1 MESQS
6 VPEAAGVK
14 GVGGLS
20 SGEYGFLALM
30 VLVFI
35 IVGWIGMLSYGD
47 GLKTE
52 KTKHNGETWAAWLT
66 ENSAKRFEAGYALA
80 ACAGG
85 PAAAVALEPAA
96 AIQPTEPTA
105 ATEPT
110 APNEQAPSAEGETLA
125 KAAPAAP
132 AAAAPKT
139 WGTCLEAILKNTE
152 LKDVVNPFTGKPP
165 EFIEKCDPADYT
177 LHGNI
182 AIEKSVANPVG
193 SAVAATVSPLV
204 AADAIDTKLQLKL
217 SICDKGAY
225 PVKVSEF
232 EF

>member
-14 GVGGLS
+14 GGGGLS

-30 VLVFI
+30 VLVLI
-35 IVGWIGMLSYGD
+35 TVSWIGMLSYGE
-47 GLKTE
+47 GIKTE

-85 PAAAVALEPAA
+85 PAAAVAPEPAA
-96 AIQPTEPTA
+96 AIEPTEPAA

>member
-6 VPEAAGVK
+6 VPEAAGAK
-14 GVGGLS
+14 GGGGLS

-30 VLVFI
+30 VLVLI
-35 IVGWIGMLSYGD
+35 TVSWIGTLSYGE
-47 GLKTE
+47 GIKTE
-52 KTKHNGETWAAWLT
+52 KTKHNGETWATWLT
-66 ENSAKRFEAGYALA
+66 ENSAKRFEADYALA

-85 PAAAVALEPAA
+85 PAAAVAPEPAA
-96 AIQPTEPTA
+96 VAEPTEPT
-105 ATEPT
+105 
-110 APNEQAPSAEGETLA
+110 EQAPASEGETPA

-139 WGTCLEAILKNTE
+139 WGTCLEAILKSTE

-165 EFIEKCDPADYT
+165 EFVETCDPADYT

-217 SICDKGAY
+217 SICDKGGY